1 VGFQEVLPLTP
12 DVPPIDVSS
21 ISVVICA
28 YTDERWD
35 DVISA
40 VESVRRQTAAPKE
53 IIVVVDHS
61 PTLLKRVRHAL
72 PQVNTIPNAGPRGL
86 SGARNSGVVAATGS
100 VVAFLDDDARAAPDW
115 LERIALA
122 YRDPRVIGVGGTS
135 EPVWPGKRPAWFPVE
150 FDWVVGCTY
159 RGMPEQTS
167 QVRNLIG
174 SNMSLR
180 RDVLEQLGG
189 FRSGIGRAGMRPV
202 GCEETELCIR
212 AAQRWPDTLLL
223 YEPRARVSHRV
234 SPGRATWKYFRSR
247 CFSEGL
253 SKALVSRLVGAD
265 DGLATERAYVR
276 RTLPL
281 GVVHGLSDAVCRQD
295 LGGLARAAAISTG
308 LLTTAA
314 GYVLGR
320 LLRVDAASLDGASPS
335 FGPGLR

>member
-1 VGFQEVLPLTP
+1 LTAEVPA
-12 DVPPIDVSS
+12 IDVSS

-35 DVISA
+35 DVIAA
-40 VESVRRQTAAPKE
+40 VESLRRQTAAPKE
-53 IIVVVDHS
+53 IVVVVDHR
-61 PTLLKRVRHAL
+61 PTLLKRVRRAL
-72 PQVNTIPNAGPRGL
+72 PEVIAIPNMGPTGL
-86 SGARNSGVVAATGS
+86 SGARNSGVVASTGS

-135 EPVWPGKRPAWFPVE
+135 EPVWPGKRPAWFPAE

-189 FRSGIGRAGMRPV
+189 FTSGIGRVGVRPV

-234 SPGRATWKYFRSR
+234 SHGRATWSYFRSR

-253 SKALVSRLVGAD
+253 SKALVSRLVGAG
-265 DGLATERAYVR
+265 DGLATERAYTR

-281 GVVHGLSDAVCRQD
+281 GVVHGLSDAVCRRD

-308 LLTTAA
+308 LLMTAS
-314 GYVLGR
+314 GYLLGR
-320 LLRVDAASLDGASPS
+320 LIRVDAVTLDPATAS
-335 FGPGLR
+335 FGTGLR